1 MAEPTSTVAAGRAR
15 YLSTVSRDRL
25 VWPTRARRSHSPRP
39 GRSHRSPTRPAV
51 RPHKSA
57 ASVKARTGSSHRN
70 TMQARLDASGRYAVR
85 PGHASVR
92 SAWLEA
98 LEAFHQL
105 GRSGDERLA
114 QRLAGVAAPV
124 TRQ

>member
-1 MAEPTSTVAAGRAR
+1 MAAAGRAR
-15 YLSTVSRDRL
+15 YVSTVSRDRL
-25 VWPTRARRSHSPRP
+25 VWPTSARRSHSPRP
-39 GRSHRSPTRPAV
+39 GRSHRSPTRAAV
-51 RPHKSA
+51 RTNQSA
-57 ASVKARTGSSHRN
+57 ASVNARRESSHRT
-70 TMQARLDASGRYAVR
+70 TMQARLDASGTYAVR
-85 PGHASVR
+85 LGHASVR

-98 LEAFHQL
+98 LEAFRQL